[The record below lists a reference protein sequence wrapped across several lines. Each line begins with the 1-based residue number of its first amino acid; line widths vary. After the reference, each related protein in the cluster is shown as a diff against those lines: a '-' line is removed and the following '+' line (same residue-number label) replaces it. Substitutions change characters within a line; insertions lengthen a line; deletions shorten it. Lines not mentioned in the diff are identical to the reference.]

1 MLLLSVLLAPLTSSA
16 QDVTISPTTG
26 TILAALTGG
35 DEGGSQRGWGSTW
48 RHEQLPLTFTI
59 GDFGVLTE
67 GGELRYPAGNMILN
81 DGKNHT
87 GEGGYNMTTN
97 LYTSRTFD
105 KTNGNYVIMG
115 GYNSDIFMA
124 LSLPKGYR
132 FTGYEIVVANNMQ
145 GADGFGG
152 WERYDPQNKI
162 LYEAKD
168 LTHNAAVTETVAAQY
183 SYEDLYKR
191 CNDAALYSTIYNA
204 INGGQDDNYLA
215 VAKHRVNGV
224 IDNNAWVMGT
234 TNSNDDYVITRT
246 SNSDDDMGNH
256 LYFRLSHDDPASST
270 TGNWVG
276 LTIKSITIYF
286 SAEGD
291 FTESVSTTNTTAFNG
306 GKNYAKAPFETG
318 KVDLGDINL
327 DANGHYTYR
336 VLAQKDLVAYNTL
349 FQEDAV
355 SGGALPDN
363 PGEGG
368 ITAEKNGGEYY
379 YGLKNNTYYVECPT
393 SVMTTSGVETPVGF
407 RIIGAKVNYTYGQ
420 SASAQSETV
429 THDVSTVST
438 YNTFYISAEG
448 ETYSRSL
455 GWSGWEYTSNGVQT
469 YYLTSTAAMT
479 TEESNKALWFMD
491 DNGYIR
497 LASSPNSYLKNG
509 SNNYLTIVEST
520 GSPARYTINSNG
532 QILLNGSTNMYIGL
546 STTNY
551 STDYPRTIDGFR
563 LINDPKYKALATE
576 DGFTTKVYNTSS
588 ETETINYDA
597 FTPAPYTLTVYDKD
611 GTTVVG
617 NPINVSSTNQSGSVT
632 LSNLNNDAIKFA
644 ISGLTGT
651 NSRALIT
658 VELVMQALD
667 PYINRMSVVC
677 SDPQTNVGTD
687 EKPEPLR
694 IWQTFTAS
702 DFSVSGGSF
711 HFNLPATCKNH
722 TVGITFEDLFSD
734 YADESYTLAKDG
746 FNGSVTNFSR
756 YNFVKSD
763 HYNAFGESNNN
774 IYTNKSE
781 AADPQEKRLK
791 VGIVGNKPFKFNNAE
806 EVASGSADFYVEYPF
821 SLEDYA
827 AAPNNGSFSEMD
839 FTVSETTQG
848 TTGYVFTT
856 DETAY
861 NIAPTTTTQHRSYA
875 FYKMDVSV
883 ASATYTAQVE
893 FKPVYTTT
901 LNGEE
906 KTDAYYGAVV
916 TAPYT
921 EGGKTYQ
928 GYATT
933 DEIFAK
939 IEEKIADE
947 SVTVKPI
954 DAKHLLYLDFSQ
966 LAGIFQITT
975 EQHGSMEDY
984 SNTNAP
990 NCLIFLPVGASAPNN
1005 NVAYKTTSGSYHAAH
1020 NIVLTDKE
1028 PFFSPYD
1035 ITIGAGMAYYER
1047 KVTLDKYGKVQN
1059 ASLLMPFAVTI
1070 DADGVH
1076 TNEDGS
1082 TFTLYNMQPENSL
1095 SVSAEDELVTSYYI
1109 PATKKM
1115 GNVSQAN
1122 YPYIVR
1128 LDNVD
1133 NDPNHDYSFVVSQK
1147 GATIKATTGMN
1158 SDYTITGDEATG
1170 SVDKGAAAGNYKF
1183 TGIGTLAGIH
1193 VKKSDGIF
1201 YFAKN
1206 QFWSSLDLNR
1216 PNVSIYPFRAYYK
1229 TEQTANATPSSLQVF
1244 FGKNEN
1250 GIEDAIRDLEEKQ
1263 MDMSVRAGRGTL
1275 TITSATDNQVRIN
1288 GISGVSH
1295 YNLNLG
1301 AGETKTVSV
1310 PAGIYVV
1317 NGVKILV
1324 K

>member
-1 MLLLSVLLAPLTSSA
+1 MEMNTQRIRMAVMLLLSVLLAPLTSSA

-35 DEGGSQRGWGSTW
+35 SEGGSERGWGSTW

-59 GDFGVLTE
+59 GDFGVLTA

-87 GEGGYNMTTN
+87 GEGGYNMTTD

-115 GYNSDIFMA
+115 GYCSDIFMA

-132 FTGYEIVVANNMQ
+132 FTGYEIVVANNMM
-145 GADGFGG
+145 GASNFGG
-152 WERYDPQNKI
+152 WSSYNAQNKI

-168 LTHNAAVTETVAAQY
+168 LTYNAAVTDAVAAQY
-183 SYEDLYKR
+183 SYSDLYDH
-191 CNDAALYSTIYNA
+191 CDDVALYSA
-204 INGGQDDNYLA
+204 ISGAIENGDENYLA

-224 IDNNAWVMGT
+224 VDEDAWEMGT
-234 TNSNDDYVITRT
+234 TNSNDDYVISRT
-246 SNSDDDMGNH
+246 SQAQDGSDMGNH
-256 LYFRLSHDDPASST
+256 LYFRVSHSESGTSSNRT
-270 TGNWVG
+270 WVG
-276 LTIKSITIYF
+276 LTIKSITVYF
-286 SAEGD
+286 TAEGD
-291 FTESVSTTNTTAFNG
+291 FTETVSTTASTVFNG
-306 GKNYAKAPFETG
+306 GKNYVNSPFATG
-318 KVDLGDINL
+318 KVDLGNVSQDVY
-327 DANGHYTYR
+327 GHYTYK
-336 VLAQKDLVAYNTL
+336 VLNQTDLLAYNTL
-349 FQEDAV
+349 FEEGAV
-355 SGGALPDN
+355 SGGSLPAT

-368 ITAEKNGGEYY
+368 ITSEVNGGNYY

-393 SVMTTSGVETPVGF
+393 SVTASSGEDSPIGF
-407 RIIGAKVNYTYGQ
+407 RIIGANVNYTYGTAAA
-420 SASAQSETV
+420 ASSQT
-429 THDVSTVST
+429 TH
-438 YNTFYISAEG
+438 EM
-448 ETYSRSL
+448 
-455 GWSGWEYTSNGVQT
+455 VQT
-469 YYLTSTAAMT
+469 DFGVFSLYYDYNSSNRFYLGAGQRYSSNPTEWFLDGEGYCRCGANGSYYLTLESQTIGSSWSAT
-479 TEESNKALWFMD
+479 TYRYLTTTIDKSKALKFK
-491 DNGYIR
+491 
-497 LASSPNSYLKNG
+497 KNG
-509 SNNYLTIVEST
+509 NYLQVSGGTYDSYYVCYRSQND
-520 GSPARYTINSNG
+520 GAYSWGLRDNYRQNPVVINSLG
-532 QILLNGSTNMYIGL
+532 TKSIPVEVVG
-546 STTNY
+546 TT
-551 STDYPRTIDGFR
+551 TLP
-563 LINDPKYKALATE
+563 
-576 DGFTTKVYNTSS
+576 
-588 ETETINYDA
+588 A
-597 FTPAPYTLTVYDKD
+597 FTPAPYTLVVYGAD
-611 GTTVVG
+611 GETIVDS
-617 NPINVSSTNQSGSVT
+617 VSVNSTNAEGT
-632 LSNLNNDAIKFA
+632 IPLANLNNDAIKFK
-644 ISGLTGT
+644 IRDMEGT

-658 VELVMQALD
+658 VELVMQTLD

-711 HFNLPATCKNH
+711 HFNLPATCKDH

-734 YADESYTLAKDG
+734 YADESYT
-746 FNGSVTNFSR
+746 FGSVTNFSR

-781 AADPQEKRLK
+781 AADPQEERLK

-827 AAPNNGSFSEMD
+827 AAPNNGSFSGMN
-839 FTVSETTQG
+839 FTVSETTQPS
-848 TTGYVFTT
+848 TGYVFTT

-1250 GIEDAIRDLEEKQ
+1250 NFEDAIRDLQEKQ

>member
-1 MLLLSVLLAPLTSSA
+1 
-16 QDVTISPTTG
+16 
-26 TILAALTGG
+26 
-35 DEGGSQRGWGSTW
+35 
-48 RHEQLPLTFTI
+48 
-59 GDFGVLTE
+59 
-67 GGELRYPAGNMILN
+67 MILN

-87 GEGGYNMTTN
+87 GEGGYNMNQT
-97 LYTSRTFD
+97 LYTSRIFD
-105 KTNGNYVIMG
+105 TTNGNYVVMG

-152 WERYDPQNKI
+152 WDRYDPQNKI

-168 LTHNAAVTETVAAQY
+168 LTHNAAVTEDVAAQY
-183 SYEDLYKR
+183 SYEDLYEH

-246 SNSDDDMGNH
+246 STSDDDMGNH

-270 TGNWVG
+270 SGNWVG

-448 ETYSRSL
+448 ETYSRTWRST
-455 GWSGWEYTSNGVQT
+455 GIFSGEWVYTSNGVQT
-469 YYLTSTAAMT
+469 YYLTSTAGMT

-497 LASSPNSYLKNG
+497 LASSPNRYLKNG
-509 SNNYLTIVEST
+509 SNNLTIVEST

-532 QILLNGSTNMYIGL
+532 QILQNGTTNMYIGL

-551 STDYPRTIDGFR
+551 NRTDYAQSIDRFQ
-563 LINDPKYKALATE
+563 LINNPTYKALATE
-576 DGFTTKVYNTSS
+576 DGFTTKVYDTSS
-588 ETETINYDA
+588 VTETINYGA

-611 GTTVVG
+611 GTSTVG
-617 NPINVSSTNQSGSVT
+617 EPINVSSTNQSGSVT
-632 LSNLNNDAIKFA
+632 LSNLNNDAIKFT
-644 ISGLTGT
+644 ISNLSSEVT
-651 NSRALIT
+651 NARALIT
-658 VELVMQALD
+658 VELTMQALD
-667 PYINRMSVVC
+667 PYIKSMSVVC
-677 SDPQTNVGTD
+677 SDPQTNISGDD
-687 EKPEPLR
+687 EHPVPLR
-694 IWQTFTAS
+694 ISQDFTAS
-702 DFSVSGGSF
+702 DFSVNGGSF
-711 HFNLPATCKNH
+711 HFSLPDKCKGH
-722 TVGITFEDLFSD
+722 EVAITFEDLRSD
-734 YADESYTLAKDG
+734 YADESYTQDKDG
-746 FNGSVTNFSR
+746 FNGSVVNFSR
-756 YNFVKSD
+756 YNFVKSE
-763 HYNAFGESNNN
+763 HYNAFGVSNNN
-774 IYTNKSE
+774 IYTNYSE
-781 AADPQEKRLK
+781 AASPQLERLK
-791 VGIVGNKPFKFNNAE
+791 VGTVGTTSFKFNNAE
-806 EVASGSADFYVEYPF
+806 EVAAGSAQYYLEYPF
-821 SLEDYA
+821 SLETYQ
-827 AAPNNGSFSEMD
+827 GSFNELK
-839 FTVSETTQG
+839 FTASGTTQSG
-848 TTGYVFTT
+848 TRYVFTT
-856 DETAY
+856 DETGY
-861 NIAPTTTTQHRSYA
+861 NIAPTTTTQHRLYA
-875 FYKMDVSV
+875 FYEMNISV
-883 ASATYTAQVE
+883 QSATYTPEVH
-893 FKPVYTTT
+893 FVPVYDNT
-901 LNGEE
+901 LNGSEA
-906 KTDAYYGAVV
+906 TDAYYGAVV
-916 TAPYT
+916 TAT
-921 EGGKTYQ
+921 DSNGKP
-928 GYATT
+928 GYAST
-933 DEIFAK
+933 DDIFKLIGGAVSK
-939 IEEKIADE
+939 QTESGVVTE
-947 SVTVKPI
+947 SVEGQEVTIGSYTGK
-954 DAKHLLYLDFSQ
+954 DSKLTSAKQLIYLDFSG
-966 LAGIFQITT
+966 LAGVFQVTT
-975 EQHGSMEDY
+975 AEQASMQDY
-984 SNTNAP
+984 SNSNAA
-990 NCLIFLPVGASAPNN
+990 NCLIFLPVGASAPND
-1005 NVAYKTTSGSYHAAH
+1005 NVAAKTQSGSFRAAN

-1028 PFFSPYD
+1028 PFYSPYD
-1035 ITIGAGMAYYER
+1035 ITIPDTKMASYKR
-1047 KVTLDKYGKVQN
+1047 LVTLDKYGKVQN

-1170 SVDKGAAAGNYKF
+1170 SVDKGVAAGNYKF

-1250 GIEDAIRDLEEKQ
+1250 TFEDAIRDLQEKQ